1 MNKNLL
7 QYSETEK
14 FRPVSLT
21 FYNKQV
27 EKEFNDDYYVNS
39 KVSLR
44 FGVAFSFIFIF
55 SQWFLNIVKFGPQ
68 AISVDF
74 LFVLVIYL
82 GLSVAY
88 LSYKDWFTSYSQAA
102 TTIYG
107 ILIFYWCWAV
117 FRQNQVLSEPLALL
131 SFIPSVL
138 FLMIIFYSFMRLRF
152 VYNTAMLLTVS
163 IIFVLILDRYQWIS
177 RDSINSATI
186 AVYLFLIN
194 LFGMLLSHRLE
205 YYSRRHFLLTKSLSA
220 ENLRS
225 ENLILNVLPESV
237 ADRLKDSD
245 DTIVDE
251 FAQVS
256 ILFCD
261 ICGFTPLSSKMPA
274 KNVVAMLNDMFTGF
288 DEIADKYQVEKI
300 KTMGDCYMAVA
311 GLPVVTEDHA
321 IKIAKMALEM
331 RNFVHSFSEDL
342 DVRIGINTGPV
353 VAGVIGTKKFIY
365 DLWGDSVNVAARMES
380 HSEKGQIQI
389 TEETYNLIREE
400 FECEYRGVINVK
412 GKGDMNTYFLNTEKE
427 LVEVEVILPT
437 NIELTP
443 QVVLS

>member
-1 MNKNLL
+1 MNKNFL

-14 FRPVSLT
+14 FRPISLT
-21 FYNKQV
+21 FYNKEV
-27 EKEFNDDYYVNS
+27 EAEFNNDYYLNS

-55 SQWFLNIVKFGPQ
+55 SQWFLNIVKFGTYVV
-68 AISVDF
+68 SVDIM
-74 LFVLVIYL
+74 FVLVIYL
-82 GLSVAY
+82 GLTIIY
-88 LSYKDWFTSYSQAA
+88 FSYKDWFSSLSQTITSV
-102 TTIYG
+102 YG
-107 ILIFYWCWAV
+107 VLIFAWCWAV
-117 FRQNQVLSEPLALL
+117 FRQNQILSEPSALL

-152 VYNTAMLLTVS
+152 VYTTIMLLGIS
-163 IIFVLILDRYQWIS
+163 IIFVFILDHYQWIS
-177 RDSINSATI
+177 RDTINSATI

-205 YYSRRHFLLTKSLSA
+205 YYSRRHFLLNKSLSM
-220 ENLRS
+220 ENARS

-237 ADRLKDSD
+237 AERLKDSE

-251 FAQVS
+251 FGEVT

-261 ICGFTPLSSKMPA
+261 ICGFTPLSSRLPA
-274 KNVVAMLNDMFTGF
+274 KSVVGMLNEMFTGF
-288 DEIADKYQVEKI
+288 DEIAEKYQVEKI

-311 GLPVVTEDHA
+311 GMPVVTTDHA
-321 IKIAKMALEM
+321 IKIAKMALDM
-331 RNFVHSFSEDL
+331 RDFVHTFSEEL
-342 DVRIGINTGPV
+342 DVRIGINSGPV

-389 TEETYNLIREE
+389 TEETYNLINKEY
-400 FECEYRGVINVK
+400 ECEYRGVIRVK
-412 GKGDMNTYFLNTEKE
+412 GKGDMNTYFLKSEKK
-427 LVEVEVILPT
+427 L
-437 NIELTP
+437 
-443 QVVLS
+443 